1 MDPGDA
7 GRALRDVVAQDL
19 LQAQRDRDR
28 TLVRTLRLLLAAID
42 NAEAIDANQ
51 AVDYVEFL
59 HRRGSSPSVE
69 DLSDRR

>member
-51 AVDYVEFL
+51 AVD
-59 HRRGSSPSVE
+59 
-69 DLSDRR
+69 